1 MKAIRIGICAL
12 LAFAVATFGGVEW
25 WGVGILELSAVALL
39 FVWGIYTVCRQRV
52 EILWNWLYLPLLG
65 IAALVAI
72 QRINGLS
79 VYAYA
84 TQTELLKGLAYL
96 ILCFLAAESFRTA
109 EDRNSLAWF
118 LIALSC
124 AISVFGIVQKLAFN
138 GKLFWLQSLPDGAEP
153 FGPFVNRDHFAG
165 FVELTAPLGLAM
177 LFNKTHRPD
186 KTALLILLTL
196 MPIVALLL
204 SGSRGGI
211 VGFMV
216 ATLVLAAFS
225 RQRLAQ
231 RKTLLATL
239 ALAAIAGLGSL
250 WLGAGAAV
258 ARFEAASP
266 AALTSSR
273 RIAMDRDTWRIF
285 TNHPWTGTGLGTLET
300 VYPQY
305 QSTYTTR
312 VVEHA
317 HNDYL
322 EFLAETGA
330 PGGVLAAGFIAMLS
344 WEGIR
349 NWRFAEHAANRA
361 FVAGS
366 LAACSGLLVHSFV
379 DFNLHIPSNALLFL
393 LLATLS
399 CARIDTKADLS
410 E

>member
-12 LAFAVATFGGVEW
+12 LAFAVITFGGVEW
-25 WGVGILELSAVALL
+25 WGVGVLELSVVALL
-39 FVWGIYTVCRQRV
+39 FVWGIYAVRRQRV
-52 EILWNWLYLPLLG
+52 EIMWNWLYLPLLG

-72 QRINGLS
+72 QRIFGIS

-96 ILCFLAAESFRTA
+96 ILCFLAAESFRNA
-109 EDRNSLAWF
+109 EDRNSLTWF
-118 LIALSC
+118 LIALSF
-124 AISVFGIVQKLAFN
+124 AISVFGIVQELAFN
-138 GKLFWLQSLPDGAEP
+138 GKLFWQLALPDGAEP

-177 LFNKTHRPD
+177 LFNRTHRPD

-216 ATLVLAAFS
+216 ATFVLIVFS
-225 RQRLAQ
+225 RQTLTE
-231 RKTLLATL
+231 RKTLLAIL
-239 ALAAIAGLGSL
+239 ALAAIAGVGSL
-250 WLGAGAAV
+250 WLGADAAV

-273 RIAMDRDTWRIF
+273 RIDMDRDTWKIF

-300 VYPQY
+300 VFPRYE
-305 QSTYTTR
+305 STYTTGE
-312 VVEHA
+312 VDHA
-317 HNDYL
+317 HNDYF

-330 PGGVLAAGFIAMLS
+330 LGGILGAGFIVVLF

-349 NWRFAEHAANRA
+349 IWRSAEHAANRV

-366 LAACSGLLVHSFV
+366 LAACSGLFVHSFV

-410 E
+410 G